1 MNLGEWTAA
10 MAAIRQAYDLIDLA
24 ARFARR
30 IADGT
35 GSKDVAVI

>member
-24 ARFARR
+24 AKFAKR

-35 GSKDVAVI
+35 GSKEVSVL